1 MTTYTKSQLS
11 SLNEEELIQIGADEY
26 NLELDD
32 SMSKTALVEEIWASI
47 KASIKASKE
56 NEKDAKESLDST
68 PADKKEKVKITIA
81 KGGENDPDYVTPAIN
96 GRVWQIKRG
105 VEVEVPK
112 FVARHI
118 QKLTQ
123 TVYKPVQDSSGKVI
137 GKKAE
142 EVARFN
148 VQTNF

>member
-1 MTTYTKSQLS
+1 MTTYKKTQLN
-11 SLNEEELIQIGADEY
+11 SLKEDELIQIGADEY

-32 SMSKTALVEEIWASI
+32 SMSKTTLVDEIWAEIQAVKDS
-47 KASIKASKE
+47 
-56 NEKDAKESLDST
+56 EKDAQESLKAT
-68 PADKKEKVKITIA
+68 PASEKEKVKITVA

-105 VEVEVPK
+105 IEVEVPK

-123 TVYKPVQDSSGKVI
+123 TVYKPVHDSSGKVI

-148 VQTNF
+148 VQTNI

>member
-1 MTTYTKSQLS
+1 MTTYKKTQLN
-11 SLNEEELIQIGADEY
+11 SLKEDELIQIGADEY

-32 SMSKTALVEEIWASI
+32 SMSKTALVDEIWGAIQTVKDS
-47 KASIKASKE
+47 
-56 NEKDAKESLDST
+56 EKSAQESLKAT
-68 PADKKEKVKITIA
+68 PVAEKEKVKITVA

-105 VEVEVPK
+105 IEVEVPK

-123 TVYKPVQDSSGKVI
+123 TVYKPVHDGSGKVI

>member
-1 MTTYTKSQLS
+1 MTTYKKTQLN
-11 SLNEEELIQIGADEY
+11 SLKEDELIQIGADEY

-32 SMSKTALVEEIWASI
+32 SMSKTALVDEIWGAIQAVKDS
-47 KASIKASKE
+47 
-56 NEKDAKESLDST
+56 EKDAQESLKAT
-68 PADKKEKVKITIA
+68 PAAEKEKVKITVA

-105 VEVEVPK
+105 IEVEVPK